1 MSLSNLFKTKKKF
14 DENFILE
21 KIYINLKL
29 SPGYEAHFL
38 IECKMVSVYF
48 LSFSCFKKIL
58 WNKKASFRVNLQM
71 IKIKSQKMCLCIW
84 SALVSCKSWSARD
97 HLGQNLR
104 CDIQPKV
111 TFFIFFLF
119 YFEDSVFL
127 RVYLSLAQRILIWGK
142 IQTVSCFAPQ
152 VLFQL

>member
-1 MSLSNLFKTKKKF
+1 MLVTREESEARTVQLRGNKLRNYFFKVENKNSFCRSQTFLKQKKS

-38 IECKMVSVYF
+38 LECKMVSVYF

-58 WNKKASFRVNLQM
+58 CNKKASFRVNLQM

-84 SALVSCKSWSARD
+84 SALVSCNS
-97 HLGQNLR
+97 
-104 CDIQPKV
+104 
-111 TFFIFFLF
+111 
-119 YFEDSVFL
+119 
-127 RVYLSLAQRILIWGK
+127 
-142 IQTVSCFAPQ
+142 
-152 VLFQL
+152 